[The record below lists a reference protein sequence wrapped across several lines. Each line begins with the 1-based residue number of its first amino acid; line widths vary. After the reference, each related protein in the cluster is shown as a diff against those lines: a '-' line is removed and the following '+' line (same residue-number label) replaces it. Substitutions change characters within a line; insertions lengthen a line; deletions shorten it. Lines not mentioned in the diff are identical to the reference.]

1 MNILFAIM
9 GLALLLFGGN
19 LVVRGA
25 LGLSHRFGISPLLVG
40 IVVIGFGTSLPEVAV
55 CIRAAL
61 AGSSDLATG
70 NIIGSNIANTLL
82 ILGLA
87 ALIYPVALNTRNRG
101 RDTIALVTI
110 TMAFAWVGFSQG
122 QIDWWHGLIMIILLL
137 GYIAL
142 AANQRSE
149 AFAVEGDAPAIQA
162 IGAGMITLFLIVGFA
177 AILGGSELLVS
188 GSVGLAEQLGIPNE
202 IIGLTVIAIG
212 TSLPEMA
219 TTFTAAWQRNTQL
232 CFGNVIGSNLFNISG
247 IAGLTALVAPLPIS
261 DDLLAIDLPILVAT
275 TLMLSVMMLWG
286 RPIGRM
292 TGFLLAAGY
301 AAFIGMRVL
310 SIVP

>member
-1 MNILFAIM
+1 
-9 GLALLLFGGN
+9 
-19 LVVRGA
+19 
-25 LGLSHRFGISPLLVG
+25 
-40 IVVIGFGTSLPEVAV
+40 
-55 CIRAAL
+55 
-61 AGSSDLATG
+61 
-70 NIIGSNIANTLL
+70 
-82 ILGLA
+82 
-87 ALIYPVALNTRNRG
+87 
-101 RDTIALVTI
+101 
-110 TMAFAWVGFSQG
+110 GFSQG